1 VSGALSALQFV
12 SGRYPLVNLQKT
24 MLSIGKSTISM
35 VIFHNYVKLPK
46 GNNTGFSTSPWC
58 RSTSGTMSLEVM
70 PSCRIYGRWNFE
82 MRDPRNRTSS
92 EFPKWKERHVSNP
105 GPWLEPRAW
114 NHDIL
119 PVNWTYRKS
128 AIFWVW
134 TSWET
139 TLNMAEH
146 ILFHIFPMNLFPMFW
161 RFFKQ
166 PISCK
171 STHF

>member
-1 VSGALSALQFV
+1 MSGALSALQFV

-128 AIFWVW
+128 AHLGLNILGNNPKYGWTHPFPYISHESFPHVLEIF
-134 TSWET
+134 
-139 TLNMAEH
+139 
-146 ILFHIFPMNLFPMFW
+146 
-161 RFFKQ
+161 
-166 PISCK
+166 
-171 STHF
+171 